1 MYYYTIKLKSID
13 LVTLDNVT
21 FLKDTKLKQEVML
34 TLSVLEL
41 AYLSSPQG
49 KRYFLLSITLIQAT
63 EYRLTSDP
71 SRKGQVTPTH
81 SFTQW
86 TQKVHLMSICFTNGL
101 FIRQLLYL

>member
-21 FLKDTKLKQEVML
+21 FLKETKLKQEVML

-41 AYLSSPQG
+41 VHLSSPQG

-81 SFTQW
+81 SLHNG
-86 TQKVHLMSICFTNGL
+86 QKVHLMSICFTNGL